1 MKTAFALAFV
11 VAASANVSLAD
22 AAAPAAPAASAM
34 TASQIVS
41 KVVESDP
48 WGMGGAEV
56 NAKAVVTEKSGKS
69 RSLVFDAKSRRT
81 APPLG
86 KSVLTFSAPADVAG
100 MKFLQIQ
107 NSSSD
112 DERYLYT
119 PDLKR
124 SRRIAG
130 SNRNDSFMGTDFSYA
145 DMDGRDLRGS
155 SSVLKADENIGKFE
169 CFHLVATP
177 TNSDAIYGKYELWV
191 RKDNFVPLKEIMFD
205 KAGSPV
211 KTYMS
216 REIQK
221 HGGKWFITA
230 SKMTDNTSGRV
241 TELSLD
247 KIDRREDIPM
257 DNFSVRA
264 LEKN

>member
-11 VAASANVSLAD
+11 VAAAANVSLAD
-22 AAAPAAPAASAM
+22 ASDL
-34 TASQIVS
+34 TAKQIVD

-48 WGMGGAEV
+48 WGGGGAEV
-56 NAKAVVTEKSGKS
+56 NAKAVVTETSGKT
-69 RSLVFDAKSRRT
+69 RSLAFEGKSRRT
-81 APPLG
+81 AAPLG
-86 KSVLTFSAPADVAG
+86 KSVLSFSAPADIAG
-100 MKFLQIQ
+100 YRFLQIQ
-107 NSSSD
+107 NSASD

-119 PDLKR
+119 PDLKH

-130 SNRNDSFMGTDFSYA
+130 SNRSDSFMGTDFSYA
-145 DMDGRDLRGS
+145 DMDGRDLRGAN
-155 SSVLKADENIGKFE
+155 SVIKGEEKIGKFD
-169 CFHLVATP
+169 CYHLESTP
-177 TNSDAIYGKYELWV
+177 TNADAIYGKYELWV

-205 KAGSPV
+205 KSGKAA
-211 KTYMS
+211 KTFMS

-230 SKMTDNTSGRV
+230 SKMTDNNTHRV

-247 KIDRREDIPM
+247 KLDRKEDIPM

-264 LEKN
+264 IEKN